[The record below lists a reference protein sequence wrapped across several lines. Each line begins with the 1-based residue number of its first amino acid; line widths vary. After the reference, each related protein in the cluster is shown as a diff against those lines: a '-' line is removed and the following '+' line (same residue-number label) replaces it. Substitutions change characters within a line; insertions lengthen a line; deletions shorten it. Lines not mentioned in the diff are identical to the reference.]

1 MCLCLHGFACW
12 ALGYFSICSVYA
24 SSFKYLQLVVV
35 PSKHGVGGVLVGLGV
50 IPVHI
55 AGSYM

>member
-1 MCLCLHGFACW
+1 VFVFACW